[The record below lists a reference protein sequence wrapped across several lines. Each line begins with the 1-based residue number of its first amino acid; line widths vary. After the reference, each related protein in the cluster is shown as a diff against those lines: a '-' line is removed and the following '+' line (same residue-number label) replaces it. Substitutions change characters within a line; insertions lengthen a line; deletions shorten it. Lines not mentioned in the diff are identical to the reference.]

1 MKNLKFKI
9 NPYLILILILSLIFA
24 CSNSDPEV
32 TTIPSNPDGQQQEEE
47 STDDDAMGV
56 EEISGTI
63 RNISSFELV
72 AEMGIGWNLGNSFD
86 VTNRDKTLWGNP
98 LPSKEI
104 IDQVHQLGFRT
115 LRVPVTW
122 DFHLGDTAPFALEE
136 AYLDEVQRVVN
147 YGLLNDMFVI
157 LNTHHEEEWAGPV
170 PANEEEVSARL
181 SNLWTQIAERFRN
194 YGDKLIFEPLNEP
207 RVIGSPN
214 EWNGGTAAER
224 ATLNELHRV
233 SHEAIRAT
241 GGNNTN
247 RHLLISTYA
256 ASTVTAA
263 MNDLV
268 IPNSDPNVIVS
279 LHTYF
284 PFLFALEG
292 QIPWGTESDKED
304 LRQEF
309 DRIRN
314 KWIVEEQR
322 PIILGEW
329 GAVTQNSLQ
338 QRLEY
343 AEFYVTEALQR
354 DLLPIVWDDG
364 GNFILLNR
372 HNLTWTNL
380 QVAETIIENANN

>member
-1 MKNLKFKI
+1 MKNLKFKAA
-9 NPYLILILILSLIFA
+9 PYLILTLILSLIFA
-24 CSNSDPEV
+24 CSNSEPEIV
-32 TTIPSNPDGQQQEEE
+32 FISSDSDGQQEEQ
-47 STDDDAMGV
+47 STDDDSGV
-56 EEISGTI
+56 EEIAGVV
-63 RNISSFELV
+63 RDISSFELV
-72 AEMGIGWNLGNSFD
+72 SEMGVGWNLGNSFD
-86 VTNRDKTLWGNP
+86 VEDRDKTLWNNP
-98 LPSKEI
+98 LPSQEI
-104 IDQVHQLGFRT
+104 IDQVSELGFKT
-115 LRVPVTW
+115 LRIPVTW
-122 DFHLGDTAPFALEE
+122 DYHLGETAPYVLEE
-136 AYLDEVQRVVN
+136 EYLDEVQKIVN

-157 LNTHHEEEWAGPV
+157 LDTHHEESWAGPV
-170 PANEEEVSARL
+170 PENFDEVSPRM
-181 SNLWTQIAERFRN
+181 SSLWTQIAERFKN

-214 EWNGGTAAER
+214 EWSGGTAAER
-224 ATLNELHRV
+224 TILNDLHRV
-233 SHEAIRAT
+233 CQEAIRAT

-256 ASTVTAA
+256 ASTVPSA
-263 MNDLV
+263 MDDLV
-268 IPNSDPNVIVS
+268 IPNNDSNVIIS

-292 QIPWGTESDKED
+292 QESWGTESDRED

-329 GAVTQNSLQ
+329 GAVVQNSLPE
-338 QRLEY
+338 RLDY
-343 AEFYVTEALQR
+343 AEFYVTEALER

-372 HNLTWTNL
+372 FNLFWPNL
-380 QVAETIIENANN
+380 QVAETIIEAANN